1 MTWGIQRG
9 RFHALA
15 ACAAVLAGILACSGG
30 GDIRPGDGAAGIRLG
45 EERAGVEKA
54 LGKPESE
61 SGSGVSGG
69 SAKRESTYLIY
80 PSKGIDVLLEQGKVR
95 SIFLYNEGIEEHRKY
110 AGQGPGGITLSS
122 KRADIIA
129 ALGEPSARGLGAE
142 MDAWYRYDSGV
153 EVIFQPDGT
162 LHHLLITKGR

>member
-1 MTWGIQRG
+1 MTWGARRG
-9 RFHALA
+9 RFLALA
-15 ACAAVLAGILACSGG
+15 ACAAVLMGILACSGG
-30 GDIRPGDGAAGIRLG
+30 GDIRPGEGAAGLRLG
-45 EERAGVEKA
+45 DDRAGVEKV

-61 SGSGVSGG
+61 SGSGVSG
-69 SAKRESTYLIY
+69 STKRESTYLIY

-110 AGQGPGGITLSS
+110 AGKGPGGITLGS
-122 KRADIIA
+122 KRAEIIA

-162 LHHLLITKGR
+162 LHHLLITKAR

>member
-1 MTWGIQRG
+1 MTWGTQRD

-15 ACAAVLAGILACSGG
+15 ACAAILAGILGCSGG

-61 SGSGVSGG
+61 SGSGVSG
-69 SAKRESTYLIY
+69 STKRESIYLIY
-80 PSKGIDVLLEQGKVR
+80 TSKGIDVLLEQGKVR
-95 SIFLYNEGIEEHRKY
+95 SIFLYNEGIEDHRKY
-110 AGQGPGGITLSS
+110 AGKGPGGIDMGS
-122 KRADIIA
+122 KRADILT

-142 MDAWYRYDSGV
+142 MDAWYRYDSGI

-162 LHHLLITKGR
+162 LHHLLITKAR